1 MLPLDTSIGSHLLI
15 SGGGVEG
22 TIPPQCLCS
31 CTNFLKSENSNIASE
46 FIDRLVTQGFT
57 GRGPRERHTSAKVSM
72 RGHPLERLK
81 LERTRDILIGAMERQ
96 SPPPVIGEYQRWNCR
111 GRIRGTIMHHQEA
124 E

>member
-1 MLPLDTSIGSHLLI
+1 M
-15 SGGGVEG
+15 
-22 TIPPQCLCS
+22 CS

-46 FIDRLVTQGFT
+46 SIDRLVTEGFT

-96 SPPPVIGEYQRWNCR
+96 SPPPVIGDYPALELPGENPGDNHAPPR
-111 GRIRGTIMHHQEA
+111 GGIVLNVAIIGSIQ
-124 E
+124 